1 VAVGGATQ
9 WLKSAARI
17 KPRIV
22 GGNVMIPAALQR
34 LHK

>member
-1 VAVGGATQ
+1 MAKKRRAH
-9 WLKSAARI
+9 